1 MCKQL
6 CQSRVQRDSRRKL
19 LSAVTAMGVSLS
31 LLCCHTAQGATLPAQ
46 DPPAI
51 LESNQ
56 CRPVYPR
63 DAVLR
68 REQGVVKMQF
78 TVGANGTLV
87 GSAIVKSSGYRELD
101 QAALQA
107 LIHCRFKPAYRG
119 GTPVQAA
126 FVMEYR
132 WQLQDLSPQ

>member
-6 CQSRVQRDSRRKL
+6 CRENNRRKL
-19 LSAVTAMGVSLS
+19 LRAVMAVMALATGVA
-31 LLCCHTAQGATLPAQ
+31 CAAEPPAQ

-51 LESNQ
+51 LESNP
-56 CRPVYPR
+56 CRPVYPHE
-63 DAVLR
+63 AVKLR
-68 REQGVVKMQF
+68 EEGTVKLQF

-87 GSAIVKSSGYRELD
+87 GSAIVKSSGYRDLD

-107 LIHCRFKPAYRG
+107 LIHCRFKPAYREG
-119 GTPVQAA
+119 RPVQAA

-132 WQLQDLSPQ
+132 WQLKELLQQ

>member
-6 CQSRVQRDSRRKL
+6 CRSCMKRDGMRKL
-19 LSAVTAMGVSLS
+19 LPAVLAAGVLAP
-31 LLCCHTAQGATLPAQ
+31 LLCGHVALGAPLPAQ

-56 CRPVYPR
+56 CRPIYPR
-63 DAVLR
+63 DAVQR
-68 REQGVVKMQF
+68 REEGVVKMQF

-87 GSAIVKSSGYRELD
+87 GSAIVKSSGHRELD

-107 LIHCRFKPAYRG
+107 LIHCRFKPAYRNG
-119 GTPVQAA
+119 AAVQAA
-126 FVMEYR
+126 FFMEYR
-132 WQLQDLSPQ
+132 WQLQELSQ

>member
-6 CQSRVQRDSRRKL
+6 CRSRVKRDSAWKL
-19 LSAVTAMGVSLS
+19 LPAVMSAGFAML
-31 LLCCHTAQGATLPAQ
+31 LLCSHVARGAELPLQ

-56 CRPVYPR
+56 CRPIYPR
-63 DAVLR
+63 DAVQR
-68 REQGVVKMQF
+68 REEGVVKMQF

-87 GSAIVKSSGYRELD
+87 GSAIVKSSGHRELD

-107 LIHCRFKPAYRG
+107 LIHCRFKPAYRNG
-119 GTPVQAA
+119 LPVQAS

-132 WQLQDLSPQ
+132 WLLQDLPSQ